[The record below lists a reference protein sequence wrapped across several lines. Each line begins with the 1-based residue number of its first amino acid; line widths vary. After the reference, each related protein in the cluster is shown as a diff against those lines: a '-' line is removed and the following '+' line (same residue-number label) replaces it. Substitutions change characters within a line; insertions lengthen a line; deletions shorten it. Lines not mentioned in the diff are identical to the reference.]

1 MSARM
6 IKVKAVAVGA
16 LTVILAMLVVVVLA
30 VPLDRFVA
38 SQLAGGTVSVENLF
52 LLTYW
57 PIRIFTWIGLFLAIA
72 LGSYVATG
80 VSRSGSNIH
89 WLIMVTAQVGTI
101 WEPIS
106 GLRIPTCPALSF
118 RQLSLLRPAHSV
130 TELRCGGCR
139 QPARCCAANPSG
151 IVFPAK
157 YSDLPEGCRFLAIL
171 ESLAIRIST
180 YAVYTN

>member
-6 IKVKAVAVGA
+6 IKAKAVAVGA

-72 LGSYVATG
+72 LGSYVATR

-89 WLIMVTAQVGTI
+89 WLIMVIALVGTI
-101 WEPIS
+101 W
-106 GLRIPTCPALSF
+106 GAYF
-118 RQLSLLRPAHSV
+118 W
-130 TELRCGGCR
+130 
-139 QPARCCAANPSG
+139 AANTDVSG
-151 IVFPAK
+151 PV
-157 YSDLPEGCRFLAIL
+157 
-171 ESLAIRIST
+171 IST
-180 YAVYTN
+180 IIAIASGALGHRIALRRMQAAR